1 MVIIKVQTII
11 YFHYRY
17 FQTAA
22 TKLLDLCWN
31 KDRLWTSDML
41 VRVSDT
47 WGNCTALD
55 LAHKG
60 SLEDFM
66 AAPAC
71 AAKLQ
76 KIMYGDLLVTT
87 PIYKV
92 GVTQFYTISS
102 FKIRILSWLNVK
114 WSSLS
119 KRSYIMM

>member
-1 MVIIKVQTII
+1 MI
-11 YFHYRY
+11 
-17 FQTAA
+17 
-22 TKLLDLCWN
+22 
-31 KDRLWTSDML
+31 TSDML

-60 SLEDFM
+60 SLEEFM

-92 GVTQFYTISS
+92 GV
-102 FKIRILSWLNVK
+102 
-114 WSSLS
+114 
-119 KRSYIMM
+119 